1 MASVESQLRSLPGSE
16 IVLAGIADLA
26 ERRETIAAAA
36 VQTAATRLRNAG
48 IEVPGPEP
56 AGEPG
61 HHLYGRI
68 VAAGDP
74 DPHSRY
80 NAILRRVVSF
90 ARALERERAGAR

>member
-1 MASVESQLRSLPGSE
+1 MVSVEFHLRSLPGSE
-16 IVLAGIADLA
+16 IVLPGIVDLA

-56 AGEPG
+56 VGEPG
-61 HHLYGRI
+61 HRLYERL

-80 NAILRRVVSF
+80 NAILRRLVSF
-90 ARALERERAGAR
+90 AQALERERAEAR